1 MINKFIEQQK
11 IRARQYHRQKCS
23 NFTDGIISYHLYDQM
38 KPDTLTFWD
47 DAVFIVNDYR
57 VSLSWTHP
65 RLHYQELI
73 EEEARHRTEGQ
84 RPDFDVFTNAVS
96 NYKRIGQSRKKLVS
110 PTFTSDDR
118 MRPYFDLLKAT
129 ESVVEKE
136 VPFIV
141 EPFMKIKWHD
151 WAKGMELCL
160 PFEVRSVRD
169 LKALTDIARKLV
181 MRKTTLYD
189 LCGDSVYTQAD
200 WLRDSKI
207 MQADQ
212 QNSFFSHAVG

>member
-11 IRARQYHRQKCS
+11 VRARQYHRQKCD
-23 NFTDGIISYHLYDQM
+23 NFSDGIISYHLYDQM

-65 RLHYQELI
+65 RLQYKELI
-73 EEEARHRTEGQ
+73 EEEARNRTENQ
-84 RPDFDVFTNAVS
+84 RPDVDLFANAIP
-96 NYKRIGQSRKKLVS
+96 NYKRVGRSRKKIVS
-110 PTFTSDDR
+110 STCVSDDR
-118 MRPYFDLLKAT
+118 MKAYYDLLRTT
-129 ESVVEKE
+129 ENVVERE

-141 EPFMKIKWHD
+141 APFMKIKWYD

-160 PFEVRSVRD
+160 PFEVRSVGD
-169 LKALTDIARKLV
+169 LKTLTEIARSLV
-181 MRKTTLYD
+181 MRKATLHE
-189 LCGDSVYTQAD
+189 LCGASVYTQTD

-212 QNSFFSHAVG
+212 QNPLFSHAVA